1 VNTKTDD
8 TAANHYS
15 EIDKVSPRGSNWS
28 TWPEDLRNTSTAQT
42 YVNVGGESVSSFA
55 TPTPPPPPI
64 VGPNASPSKPKSN
77 YDLAQSMNELSLNS
91 NPGTSVTKKLDPNF
105 LMELEKHLG
114 EKEATKN
121 TNANDRENQETG
133 AICANYLHYSSLDKR
148 QNSAPTQQFSEM
160 EDVVRPSLII
170 PALKPPPQ
178 GKPKSPVA
186 TIDHR
191 MSSSLML
198 PSKVQ
203 NSWQPKSINVQ
214 RPRVQNDQRVSE
226 SATDA
231 IVNQIWQQTQTL
243 SQQNA
248 CPSDPI
254 VNRQTLLPVAQ
265 ESVNLLQETA
275 SHVSDITSN
284 QDQSRSSNVTKTS
297 TLIQAHVCPLS
308 SQNYT
313 QNLNQG
319 NLLQE
324 TANSCHIVGS
334 STNEARHGPCNVA
347 KAAFNQIQTSLSNSQ
362 SYPQNSL
369 SIGQNTFTS
378 PQIATSNIVFNDT
391 NESQYGA
398 VNILK
403 MNQNYPHNASSVNF
417 TPLQT
422 ANFISSSSSLG
433 QNYSQSP
440 MSALNQTQNTPI
452 SNISNTHGIT
462 HIQNDL
468 QQSQHMKPTTVLSE
482 QVYAELKQTVYNF
495 DNHIVYFKN
504 NMFSFK

>member
-1 VNTKTDD
+1 VNTKVDD
-8 TAANHYS
+8 AAVNHYS

-42 YVNVGGESVSSFA
+42 YVNVGGESMSSFA

-64 VGPNASPSKPKSN
+64 IGPNASPPKPKSN
-77 YDLAQSMNELSLNS
+77 YDLAQSINELSLNS
-91 NPGTSVTKKLDPNF
+91 NPGVSVTKKLDPNF
-105 LMELEKHLG
+105 LIELEKHLG

-121 TNANDRENQETG
+121 TNANDRENQDTG

-148 QNSAPTQQFSEM
+148 QNSTSTQQFPEI
-160 EDVVRPSLII
+160 EDVVRPSLVI

-178 GKPKSPVA
+178 GKPKSPVT

-191 MSSSLML
+191 TPSSLTL
-198 PSKVQ
+198 SSKVQ

-214 RPRVQNDQRVSE
+214 RPRLQNDQRVSE

-248 CPSDPI
+248 CSSDPI
-254 VNRQTLLPVAQ
+254 AGRQTLPPVAQ

-275 SHVSDITSN
+275 SHVSDISN
-284 QDQSRSSNVTKTS
+284 QDQHRSSNVTKTS
-297 TLIQAHVCPLS
+297 TSIQAHVYPS
-308 SQNYT
+308 SQNYP
-313 QNLNQG
+313 QNITNISQG

-324 TANSCHIVGS
+324 TANSCHVGS

-378 PQIATSNIVFNDT
+378 PQIATSNIIFNGT

-422 ANFISSSSSLG
+422 ANFISGSSSLG

-440 MSALNQTQNTPI
+440 ISAVNQTQNTPI
-452 SNISNTHGIT
+452 SNINNTHGIT

-482 QVYAELKQTVYNF
+482 QVYAELKQTVHNF
-495 DNHIVYFKN
+495 VNYVVYLKII
-504 NMFSFK
+504 FSFK

>member
-1 VNTKTDD
+1 VNTKADD
-8 TAANHYS
+8 TATNHYS
-15 EIDKVSPRGSNWS
+15 EIDKISPRASNWS

-55 TPTPPPPPI
+55 IPTPPPPPI

-91 NPGTSVTKKLDPNF
+91 NSGANVTKKLDPNF
-105 LMELEKHLG
+105 LIELEKHLG

-148 QNSAPTQQFSEM
+148 QNSTPTQQFSEM
-160 EDVVRPSLII
+160 EDVVRPSLVI
-170 PALKPPPQ
+170 PTLKPPPQ

-191 MSSSLML
+191 TPSSLML

-214 RPRVQNDQRVSE
+214 RPRLQNDQRVSE

-254 VNRQTLLPVAQ
+254 ASRHTLLPLAQ

-275 SHVSDITSN
+275 SHVSDITSS

-308 SQNYT
+308 SQNYP
-313 QNLNQG
+313 QNITNISQG

-324 TANSCHIVGS
+324 TTNSCHVVSS

-378 PQIATSNIVFNDT
+378 PQIATSNIVFNGT
-391 NESQYGA
+391 NESQYSA

-417 TPLQT
+417 TPLQNT
-422 ANFISSSSSLG
+422 NLISSSSSLG

-440 MSALNQTQNTPI
+440 MSTLNQTQNIPI
-452 SNISNTHGIT
+452 SNINNTHGIT

-482 QVYAELKQTVYNF
+482 QVYAELKQTVRL
-495 DNHIVYFKN
+495 IIT
-504 NMFSFK
+504 